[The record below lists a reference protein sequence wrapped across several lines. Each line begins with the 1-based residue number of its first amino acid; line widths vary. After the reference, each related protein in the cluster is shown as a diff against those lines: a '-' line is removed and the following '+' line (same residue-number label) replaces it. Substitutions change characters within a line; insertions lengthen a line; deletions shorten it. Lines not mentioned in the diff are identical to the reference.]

1 MTTTRDRAGAS
12 SATVGINPRITAG
25 IRYPTDGGIPGEW
38 HLRIIRSGVPAGRV
52 VSIDTTFLDDD
63 VIVITP
69 DDIEN
74 LPAFGCQIADQ
85 VVLTREPKFVG
96 DAIAAV
102 VAPTLKDARVAASL
116 IEVEYDE
123 APAVYDEMEALR
135 QGSPLVHEKHF
146 TSESDSAYFD
156 MRPQDGTNVCH
167 RFRIRTPG
175 LQGRDEV
182 AVVTDLA
189 DPDDVLADAF
199 AEAEVVVDEVFHT
212 PAAAH
217 VPMEPHATNAQ
228 WVEGRLEVITGT
240 QTPFNMR
247 QDLAG
252 IFGLAAED
260 VRVVAPPMGGAFGA
274 KTFIRTEAVTAVA
287 ARISGRPVRCVLDRD
302 EVFNEVTRH
311 PATVRVRL
319 GAKADGTFVAKRIW
333 AYVNTGAYADCGPG
347 VAQKMGYAG
356 VGPYR
361 FDHVA
366 VDSYCIY
373 TNLPPGGAFR
383 GYGAMQS
390 VWASERVVDMMAD
403 RLGMD
408 AVELRRKNLLQEGD
422 TFCTGE
428 VMHDSHFEEL
438 LDEAAPSRRVED
450 RRGPRGQGCRDHAQG
465 DADPQQGRGPH
476 RAPARR
482 SLRGAVRH
490 RRHGPGRHRDADS
503 PGRRE
508 PKCDTDQIVVCT
520 PDTDRVPYDTRT
532 TSSRSTHMMSRA
544 LADAARDLLTHGRV
558 GHGYVSNDGGLDPD
572 TGQGVASSHWHQ
584 GSAAAQ
590 LDVDEDTGVIS
601 LATLYACSYAGKVV
615 NRHGADLQN
624 EGSMIL
630 GLGTALFEEL
640 QFTEGQMTNPNL
652 SDYNIASALDC
663 GSIRH
668 RVMEIPGAEVHGL
681 GETAVPPVPPA
692 IGNAVASLGYDV
704 HVLPLTPERV
714 LAAASSKA
722 VVLRGGPMNLN
733 LRVNGRDIDRGD
745 RAGDHAGRRL
755 ARPGRPDRAAGDLRG
770 RTVRHLH
777 RAAGR
782 GAGLRLHHDGAAG
795 PGPGD
800 HHHRGSARG
809 RRGRR
814 LLRQAP
820 RLPVRLLHP
829 RDGAHRPGH
838 GRHGPC
844 RQPRGDP

>member
-1 MTTTRDRAGAS
+1 MTAKPTPSTASDRPGAS
-12 SATVGINPRITAG
+12 SATVGINPRIVAG
-25 IRYPTDGGIPGEW
+25 IRYPTDGGIPGQW
-38 HLRIIRSGVPAGRV
+38 HLRIVRSGIPAGRV
-52 VSIDTTFLDDD
+52 VSIDTTFVDDD

-69 DDIEN
+69 DDIED

-116 IEVEYDE
+116 IDVEYSE
-123 APAVYDEMEALR
+123 STPVYDELEALS
-135 QGSPLVHEKHF
+135 GGTPLVHAKHH

-175 LQGRDEV
+175 LQGRDEA
-182 AVVTDLA
+182 AVVTDLD

-199 AEAEVVVDEVFHT
+199 ADADVVIDEVFHT

-260 VRVVAPPMGGAFGA
+260 VRVVAPPMGGAFGS
-274 KTFIRTEAVTAVA
+274 KTFIRTEAISAVA

-403 RLGMD
+403 RLGID
-408 AVELRRKNLLQEGD
+408 AVELRRMNLLREGD

-438 LDEAAPSRRVED
+438 LDDAAQAVDWKTDED
-450 RRGPRGQGCRDHAQG
+450 RAGKGIAIMLKGMQTPSKAEARIELLADGRYEVQSATADMGQGAIEMLTRLA
-465 DADPQQGRGPH
+465 AEN
-476 RAPARR
+476 
-482 SLRGAVRH
+482 L
-490 RRHGPGRHRDADS
+490 
-503 PGRRE
+503 
-508 PKCDTDQIVVCT
+508 KCNTDQIVVCT
-520 PDTDRVPYDTRT
+520 PDTGRVPYDTRT

-544 LADAARDLLTHGRV
+544 LADAARDLFTHGRI
-558 GHGYVSNDGGLDPD
+558 GHGFVSNEGGLDPD

-590 LDVDEDTGVIS
+590 LDVDEETGVIS
-601 LATLYACSYAGKVV
+601 LATLYASSYAGKVV
-615 NRHGADLQN
+615 NKHGAELQN

-668 RVMEIPGAEVHGL
+668 RVMEVPGAEVHGL

-704 HVLPLTPERV
+704 HVLPMTPERV
-714 LAAASSKA
+714 LAAAKRTPS
-722 VVLRGGPMNLN
+722 
-733 LRVNGRDIDRGD
+733 
-745 RAGDHAGRRL
+745 AGASTKED
-755 ARPGRPDRAAGDLRG
+755 
-770 RTVRHLH
+770 
-777 RAAGR
+777 
-782 GAGLRLHHDGAAG
+782 
-795 PGPGD
+795 
-800 HHHRGSARG
+800 S
-809 RRGRR
+809 
-814 LLRQAP
+814 
-820 RLPVRLLHP
+820 
-829 RDGAHRPGH
+829 
-838 GRHGPC
+838 
-844 RQPRGDP
+844 

>member
-1 MTTTRDRAGAS
+1 M
-12 SATVGINPRITAG
+12 
-25 IRYPTDGGIPGEW
+25 
-38 HLRIIRSGVPAGRV
+38 
-52 VSIDTTFLDDD
+52 
-63 VIVITP
+63 ITP

-123 APAVYDEMEALR
+123 APAVYDEMDALR
-135 QGSPLVHEKHF
+135 QETPLVHAKHF

-189 DPDDVLADAF
+189 DPDEVLADAF

-438 LDEAAPSRRVED
+438 LDEAARAVEWKAGED
-450 RRGPRGQGCRDHAQG
+450 RTGKGVAIMLKGMQTPSKAEARIELLPDGRYEVQSATADMGQGATEMLTRLA
-465 DADPQQGRGPH
+465 AEN
-476 RAPARR
+476 
-482 SLRGAVRH
+482 L
-490 RRHGPGRHRDADS
+490 
-503 PGRRE
+503 
-508 PKCDTDQIVVCT
+508 KCDTDQIVVCT

-544 LADAARDLLTHGRV
+544 LADAARDLLAHGRI
-558 GHGYVSNDGGLDPD
+558 GHGHVSNDGGLDPD

-601 LATLYACSYAGKVV
+601 LGTLYACSYAGKVV

-652 SDYNIASALDC
+652 SDYNIASALGLRLHPAPGD
-663 GSIRH
+663 GDPRGRGARARRDRRASGPAGH
-668 RVMEIPGAEVHGL
+668 RQRRGL
-681 GETAVPPVPPA
+681 TGVRRTRPPVDA
-692 IGNAVASLGYDV
+692 RAGSGRRLVEY
-704 HVLPLTPERV
+704 
-714 LAAASSKA
+714 

-733 LRVNGRDIDRGD
+733 LRVNGRDITVETEPETMLVDVLRDQVGLTGPRVTCGVGLCGTCTVLLD
-745 RAGDHAGRRL
+745 GEPVSGCIMMAPLAQGREITTIEGLPEDDEVVACFDKHHAFQCGYCIPGMVLTARDMVDTGHAGSREEIREGL
-755 ARPGRPDRAAGDLRG
+755 GGNLCRCGCYSKIIEAIEEAA
-770 RTVRHLH
+770 T
-777 RAAGR
+777 
-782 GAGLRLHHDGAAG
+782 
-795 PGPGD
+795 
-800 HHHRGSARG
+800 
-809 RRGRR
+809 
-814 LLRQAP
+814 
-820 RLPVRLLHP
+820 
-829 RDGAHRPGH
+829 
-838 GRHGPC
+838 
-844 RQPRGDP
+844 